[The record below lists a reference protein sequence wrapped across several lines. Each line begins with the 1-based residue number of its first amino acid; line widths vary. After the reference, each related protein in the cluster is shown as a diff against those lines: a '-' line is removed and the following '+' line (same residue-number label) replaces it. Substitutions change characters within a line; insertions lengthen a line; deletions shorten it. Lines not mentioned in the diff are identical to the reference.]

1 MQWLHYFIFIITDPS
16 KPAAQESEGGER
28 ERERERER
36 EAEEGEREKRRR
48 GAGWWRERAGSQA
61 ATGSCTSLC
70 CIEQRLRVVGE
81 IEEDRQQLGSG
92 RRQTAAR
99 IRSKTVLHDSVGL
112 QVV

>member
-16 KPAAQESEGGER
+16 KPAAQESEGG
-28 ERERERER
+28 ER

-61 ATGSCTSLC
+61 ATGSCASLC

-81 IEEDRQQLGSG
+81 IEKDRQQLGSG

-99 IRSKTVLHDSVGL
+99 IRSKTDSS
-112 QVV
+112 